1 MERITKKQLRAIWA
15 LAHRTGLN
23 EEDLHV
29 RTELFFG
36 KNSIR
41 SLTKQEASRVVEYLL
56 QKGEVMEK
64 IPERIVDIEGIITR
78 AQIML
83 IEKLTDQM
91 GWSVRHLNGLAQKMY
106 GARELGGLNVRQASG
121 LIEALKA
128 IKLRHVA

>member
-29 RTELFFG
+29 RTKLFFG

-41 SLTKQEASRVVEYLL
+41 SLTKQEASRVIEYLL
-56 QKGEVMEK
+56 HKGET
-64 IPERIVDIEGIITR
+64 TR
-78 AQIML
+78 AQITL
-83 IEKLTDQM
+83 IKILTAQM
-91 GWSVRHLNGLAQKMY
+91 GWSRQHLNGLAQKMY
-106 GARELGGLNVRQASG
+106 GKRELGDLNVRQASG

-128 IKLRHVA
+128 IKVRHVKGRAA